1 MWNHLSTRQLT
12 GLGLTGYKRILSKN
26 HSGENQM
33 SYVETNESLGDS
45 GTALIEETTS
55 ERGRRRK
62 IDPTTCE
69 RDYSNDEREF
79 MQALEE
85 YKRQNGRNFPTCS
98 EILEVIRGLGYIR

>member
-12 GLGLTGYKRILSKN
+12 GLGLTGHKRILSKN

-45 GTALIEETTS
+45 GTTLIEETTS

>member
-1 MWNHLSTRQLT
+1 
-12 GLGLTGYKRILSKN
+12 
-26 HSGENQM
+26 M
-33 SYVETNESLGDS
+33 SYIETSESLGDS